1 MKKYHNVPSYMK
13 NLKRSGKSIISNQ
26 MHNMMPTLGNTVVSG
41 RDAFKEFTAFDRS
54 GGSKYGNYVKQ
65 RKNIIFGPL
74 RDFIRNAKEDLK
86 SGKFYNEERIASST
100 GNGIDDMLDGFGD
113 MDEMMNE
120 FESEHVRITSKFDKY
135 LKSTSSSLSVG
146 NKALSNSL
154 NEININNTEYIAN
167 VNTMNSAKF
176 MALTTKHHMEQMK
189 QLKNIENIGMS
200 MVNFNQEV
208 IAGAIERQ
216 DKFYDEI
223 LNETR
228 ELKEL
233 IQQQTDFN
241 MSRFKSGSKASR
253 SFSPLESI
261 LGSNGS
267 LDLKE
272 YFGNIKKNLKRQT
285 PMDMGMFK
293 ELFKSTSAS
302 PISSILNLVLPFL
315 IPNDIKKGMSNLDKS
330 IGGLFATYLLQM
342 NNMKYNGKNAT
353 ARKLAE
359 ILGVNFSNY
368 NKPNLSIYRNQDMTL
383 EIEQKKAKAI
393 TEVIP
398 TYLSKITEAMTGI
411 TKSYDYTRGMFIDK
425 SKKRKEIMRDYK
437 SNIYNDMYDTGTSFT
452 EQYKKHRD
460 SLTKSQTKYMEHDLR
475 EFVTFLGSHTIM
487 YNPNMTYSQ
496 LRKKGLHLRG
506 GEESYRL
513 IKRFYLSMSKSERM
527 NVRTEQL
534 QSIARR
540 PGLNSRFDEDL
551 QSSGDSALFN
561 GMDEFDEDG
570 NLITVDYIGGNSRRR
585 NGKLNYNLRR
595 NITKRKK
602 DKKDDKR
609 RERYNEFNSKV
620 NNEVVK
626 TLNKIGIKTGPITG
640 LLAGITDAIY
650 GLSNGTGK
658 ATDKASDFMSTIL
671 KSIKTTIFGEY
682 DEKNGSLK
690 KEGILPEKISKEIQ
704 KYLPKTVA
712 GASIG
717 SLVGLTVK
725 HPILGA
731 IAGGALNILM
741 ETNKVKN
748 FLWGDPNND
757 EDKGLFGSLKDKL
770 DKKVIDPLRDFLKDK
785 FGDKVKDKVGDVKD
799 KVDSFFDVY
808 DDNKTTRTKRY
819 RVKSASVKDIL
830 NSFTKSGSSGGGFQ
844 SGIINKIT
852 GKLERGIY
860 SSQLDTIIALL
871 SGGFGYMDDRGNI
884 TSPNDNGG
892 NSGGGSI
899 GGRRYKPYALTKK
912 DYELIG
918 RKIIN
923 GSSDNT
929 NSASMAPI
937 TSGTLLLEADNRAAS
952 RKRRIN
958 KNKLRNDLKNTFTD
972 SIMLEKAIDVLETEN
987 ISDGVAPLTDNEIY
1001 ERAIIDELKKNPSF
1015 AKYIKDVADR
1025 MLPHFKD
1032 KIEFIRKGIGDK
1044 AKSSSGSDDTIL
1056 GNALG
1061 KIKTKADG
1069 IDFGEIKTKLKDRM
1083 LLNSI
1088 GKGRGG
1094 LIGMAL
1100 GSMILGNPVLGAI
1113 AGMTFAGKSDRQKDL
1128 EKQMGGSPYKPGR
1141 TAAKYGLI
1149 STLLG
1154 LGPMPGIL
1162 LGSLFPQK
1170 KKDPD
1175 REPSKL
1181 EEFFG
1186 GSSKKGKFI
1195 GGLTGLAFGGIPGML
1210 IGGMLGGKLIGRK
1223 RNKGREYTKND
1234 WDVRNELV
1242 YDPETG
1248 EVKIRERSKK
1258 EIKEYLKQR
1267 KDEQNE
1273 PKRRKAARGTIM
1285 DIITGGGK
1293 LRGGAVGSLLGLM
1306 IGGAPGM
1313 LLGGLGGTVLGTKR
1327 GNLDRDKTTGI
1338 LNKQGKW
1345 RASVIGALIGNAF
1358 MGPVVGPLVGG
1369 LMGSMLARGVDKKFW
1384 RYDDNGRVLR
1394 REQQKAQKQAFK
1406 KEYKYERNYDLFNQD
1421 KEEYDRRLTQGYT
1434 DLGDPPDINDP
1445 KYDTDKKRSFF
1456 DARRKRREIMDREN
1470 AIRDE
1475 NAKKFNKNTDKKFNM
1490 DNLAV
1495 FNQSKAM
1502 GAYKGAVIGTQF
1514 LGPYAT
1520 LAGAAI
1526 GAITSKKRTPPDGSQ
1541 KKPFYVLDASK
1552 ADKNK
1557 YYEQKLETHIKDI
1570 IKADNK
1576 GGNKTSESEHKDN
1589 TTKLLNTSTL
1599 TLSQKEEILD
1609 QTSELTTALK
1619 DSGNSVVQQGEKKSG
1634 GLFDWLL
1641 NLLALGAAGR
1651 GIGSLLLG
1659 GLKYL
1664 GLPILGHFLGNVLKG
1679 EAGHGYENEYG
1690 DSQHANLGDRVIYG
1704 ASKLGA
1710 KGVGKMASSIFGMG
1724 KSGASAVSRSINAG
1738 NAADF
1743 YANEADAYYD
1753 QGDITN
1759 AQEAQYGSAVN
1770 DVKSRWYAVDA
1781 TGRLISSK
1789 VGTKVFNR
1797 VTNFAANR
1805 YVNAAA
1811 KGSTRAARMWGNI
1824 ADTSSNILN
1833 TAQNTRTFT
1842 GKYKAIR
1849 SGFSTAGDRIMTWA
1863 RNKTASSAA
1872 GTVSTVVSASGD
1884 AAKVTNGVGKFINK
1898 LFGEGKVSKLL
1909 NKVGAKVSGV
1919 AQKITS
1925 WISTKLAKQ
1934 LVKSAG
1940 TLLARV
1946 LGKVAQI
1953 VSVVLAWLPLATA
1966 VVAFINGWNNVN
1978 NELQL
1983 SNDYSPEWWERLTC
1997 GLVYALDDFLCGA
2010 IDLFGL
2016 RDDLINLLIGFF
2028 GGEDKLKE
2036 IQKSQMKANDE
2047 YEKFLQENDLSR
2059 EAFTMEQYQNAT
2071 NKTLWGHVKGFFGAG
2086 DDLEDY
2092 KKGSKKNEEL
2102 RQKYGG
2108 YEAGQE
2114 SLQQTSI
2121 TGDYSNQSGG
2131 SSSTNDIL
2139 LAILESVNNLVG
2151 GAYVVQ
2157 NNQKTVNIAGGSY
2170 DASIN
2175 AANDAMNS
2183 MSGGRGSSDN
2193 FKNMVPRSLFRKAT
2207 GRNNI
2212 PQISKNTLRRYNASS
2227 GRGVTINKFNKKLTR
2242 ENLIGCGGR
2251 GGTGDQ
2257 VIQTAMQ
2264 FLGQPYVWGGSSPS
2278 EGFDCSGLLQYSLAQ
2293 NGINISRTTYD
2304 QVNEGTAVSKSDLQ
2318 PGDAVFFGTA
2328 DDVHHVGIYIGNG
2341 EYIHAPKTGDVIK
2354 ISKLNDRSDFYAAR
2368 RYTTPG
2374 TGNYSSS
2381 SSSNGTSS
2389 TGNSSLYSS
2398 NITKGKALLQSKAQK
2413 PFVTSIS
2420 ADSTPKETVLS
2431 VTNNEDVQ
2439 NILQTAYEND
2449 ENFMSESEIADN
2461 KNIKKEDKTKEET
2474 SESFA
2479 SKVLKGLKNAGGKVL
2494 NSGKSLLKKGANVV
2508 VRAAQWAWDKVKKGA
2523 NWIGDKI
2530 SGAWNWITGGRGDNT
2545 SSVYDSDYYNQ
2556 QDPRWSNMSFGMYNN
2571 HRDTV
2576 GDGGCG
2582 PTTAAT
2588 VLQKLTGERIT
2599 PAETSRFAL
2608 HNGYKLDDGGT
2619 TPDYFNA
2626 IGSRYGVNFN
2636 QSDPYSS
2643 ETVSSL
2649 QQGKPV
2655 IFLGH
2660 DSTGTSPFGND
2671 SHYVV
2676 GTGMDRN
2683 GNISILD
2690 PKNSSNN
2697 RIYNINDIA
2706 YNSYQ
2711 SIVPNR
2717 ISGGSKNRKRNS
2729 PTNRRRNNRRS
2740 SSNNK
2745 IRNLVNSQLKT
2756 MKIRTAGG
2764 RGVQITQNL
2773 IQNLNN
2779 NYVEK
2784 DSRNIEY
2791 IVIHYAANFDGK
2803 ASGSANWYGSRPAS
2817 AHYAVGSDGIFQ
2829 TVEDK
2834 NVAHHCGGETY
2845 PASKEYGGMSLH
2857 GICTNSNSIG
2867 IEIAS
2872 VSPNSNY
2879 NGPYT
2884 FDETAVNNAIALVN
2898 ELMTKYNIDKDHV
2911 VRHFDTTGKACPAP
2925 MVPKAYL
2932 ESLGMSVASSHDDN
2946 AWDKFKSKLNGSSSD
2961 SSNAGNNSS
2970 SSSGNTNSNSNS
2982 SSSSSSGSSIG
2993 GRLVNKLSGILDAL
3007 SPKNNILDSILSTMY
3022 SAYDGDSSSSSSSS
3036 STSSG
3041 VASGST
3047 GSRTIDYLGQQV
3059 SYDQAADHPITS
3071 YSKITAD
3078 QLREAI
3084 RSYAGEGTW
3093 METQVDNI
3101 IQASN
3106 TYGVDPRWI
3115 VAMAAGETGWN
3126 KEGYAASNSFFGIG
3140 AYDSNPD
3147 NTLNYANDT
3156 ELDGWLNGVKWIKEN
3171 YVDIGQDSLY
3181 RMKNP
3186 EAAGVDSWHSY
3197 QTGSIDTKVN
3207 IYKALM
3213 NATGGAGLRGGRGN
3227 LNKYLTG
3234 KLNKP
3239 NFKNP
3244 FNVKNKPSI
3253 IFGGRGSSNKIK
3265 INQSQPSMIHP
3276 IVSRYSTFDPIVKP
3290 RVNYGGRGFTPIPT
3304 TSSVIDALSLK
3315 GSNSVMRT
3323 IDNAMQKP
3331 TTKSSNNTNATL
3343 SIDTSK
3349 LDKGNEISNSILTV
3363 LKSIAM
3369 TLERIERNSALSN
3382 NNNFNTIAYGENGEL
3397 TAQSYKAVMMNNII
3411 AGN

>member
-54 GGSKYGNYVKQ
+54 SGSEYGNYVKQ

-113 MDEMMNE
+113 MDEMMDE
-120 FESEHVRITSKFDKY
+120 FESEHVRVTSKFDKY
-135 LKSTSSSLSVG
+135 LKSTSASLSVG

-154 NEININNTEYIAN
+154 NEVNINNTEYIAN
-167 VNTMNSAKF
+167 VNTMNSTKF

-233 IQQQTDFN
+233 IRQQTDFN
-241 MSRFKSGSKASR
+241 MSRFKSGSKASS
-253 SFSPLESI
+253 SFSALESI

-272 YFGNIKKNLKRQT
+272 YFGNIKKNLKRQS
-285 PMDMGMFK
+285 PMDAGMFK
-293 ELFKSTSAS
+293 ELFKSVSAS
-302 PISSILNLVLPFL
+302 PISTALNFILPML
-315 IPNDIKKGMSNLDKS
+315 IPNDIKKGMGDLDKS

-342 NNMKYNGKNAT
+342 NNMKYNGKNSM

-359 ILGVNFSNY
+359 ILGVNLSSY

-411 TKSYDYTRGMFIDK
+411 TKSYDYTRGMFVDK
-425 SKKRKEIMRDYK
+425 TKKRKEIIRDYK
-437 SNIYNDMYDTGTSFT
+437 NNIYSDMYDTGTSL
-452 EQYKKHRD
+452 EKQYEKRKD
-460 SLTKSQTKYMEHDLR
+460 SLSNKQNKYMERDLR
-475 EFVTFLGSHTIM
+475 EFVTFLGTHTIM
-487 YNPNMTYSQ
+487 YDPNMTYAQ
-496 LRKKGLHLRG
+496 LRKKGLYLRG

-513 IKRFYLSMSKSERM
+513 IKRFYLSMSKTERM

-570 NLITVDYIGGNSRRR
+570 NLITVDYIGGNGRRR
-585 NGKLNYNLRR
+585 NARSNYNLRK
-595 NITKRKK
+595 NINKK
-602 DKKDDKR
+602 KKDDNKKSKWSSMND
-609 RERYNEFNSKV
+609 EVNSKV
-620 NNEVVK
+620 NDGVSKV
-626 TLNKIGIKTGPITG
+626 LNKLGIKTSPIVG
-640 LLAGITDAIY
+640 LLTGITDAIY
-650 GLSNGTGK
+650 GLSSGKGK
-658 ATDKASDFMSTIL
+658 ATDKATDFMTTIL

-682 DEKNGSLK
+682 DEKNDVLR
-690 KEGILPEKISKEIQ
+690 KEGILPQKVSKEIQ

-808 DDNKTTRTKRY
+808 DDNKTTRTKKY
-819 RVKSASVKDIL
+819 RVKSGSVKDIIK
-830 NSFTKSGSSGGGFQ
+830 SFTKSGSSGGGFQ

-852 GKLERGIY
+852 GELERGIY

-884 TSPNDNGG
+884 ISPNDNGG

-899 GGRRYKPYALTKK
+899 GGRRYKPYALTKR

-929 NSASMAPI
+929 NSASMSPI
-937 TSGTLLLEADNRAAS
+937 TSSTLLLEADNRAAS

-972 SIMLEKAIDVLETEN
+972 PIMLEKAIDVLETEN

-1001 ERAIIDELKKNPSF
+1001 ERAIIDELKMNPSF
-1015 AKYIKDVADR
+1015 AKHLKDVAHR

-1061 KIKTKADG
+1061 KIKSKADG
-1069 IDFGEIKTKLKDRM
+1069 VDFSSIKTKLKDKID
-1083 LLNSI
+1083 LNRI

-1100 GSMILGNPVLGAI
+1100 GSMILGNPVLGAV
-1113 AGMTFAGKSDRQKDL
+1113 AGMTFAGKSDKQKEL

-1162 LGSLFPQK
+1162 LGALFPQK

-1248 EVKIRERSKK
+1248 EVKVRERSKK

-1327 GNLDRDKTTGI
+1327 GNLDRDKTAGI
-1338 LNKQGKW
+1338 LSKQGKW
-1345 RASVIGALIGNAF
+1345 KASVIGALIGNAF

-1384 RYDDNGRVLR
+1384 RYDENGRVLR

-1406 KEYKYERNYDLFNQD
+1406 KEYKYERDTESYNYDMWLYNRAAFN
-1421 KEEYDRRLTQGYT
+1421 TQY
-1434 DLGDPPDINDP
+1434 DLGTIGPAPDINDP

-1470 AIRDE
+1470 VIRDE

-1495 FNQSKAM
+1495 FNQSKAT
-1502 GAYKGAVIGTQF
+1502 GAYKGAVMATQF

-1520 LAGAAI
+1520 VAGAAL

-1541 KKPFYVLDASK
+1541 KKPFYVKNVNDSPKTKDNPHGYDKK
-1552 ADKNK
+1552 ADSIFNRENKKNLEDIKNADTKHGDVGAEKQLKEVVDNIQKSSMNTKQKQESMDDVTK
-1557 YYEQKLETHIKDI
+1557 YTTAI
-1570 IKADNK
+1570 
-1576 GGNKTSESEHKDN
+1576 KTSSNLAGGTGENQGSGGGFFSE
-1589 TTKLLNTSTL
+1589 LLGNMFGSTL
-1599 TLSQKEEILD
+1599 GPLVARLI
-1609 QTSELTTALK
+1609 
-1619 DSGNSVVQQGEKKSG
+1619 G
-1634 GLFDWLL
+1634 GLF
-1641 NLLALGAAGR
+1641 
-1651 GIGSLLLG
+1651 
-1659 GLKYL
+1659 KYV
-1664 GLPILGHFLGNVLKG
+1664 LPIALSIFGIKDMWSHMQNDEYDLAAETGGDLATNWARKISKSVRNAGNKVK
-1679 EAGHGYENEYG
+1679 NVG
-1690 DSQHANLGDRVIYG
+1690 DA
-1704 ASKLGA
+1704 ASTGA
-1710 KGVGKMASSIFGMG
+1710 KGLLKKAWNATGGKVVTGAKNLGRTAWNATGGKVISGAKNLGKSAWNATGGKVVSKAGSMINNFKTNELLKMADGITGKNAVDAFDTMVDTSAKSGKSVVLSSLNTIKTVFSNALRKISESSIVKKIAPAMAEKMG
-1724 KSGASAVSRSINAG
+1724 KSADNIAAKVFNALAKNADDIAKVVVTEGASATVKTGVKVIPYVGWAITAIQAIYDFISGYNDADNILGTDTSYDPPTGLKVTSGILKCLIGIIPWVSLIFDITGLRPTIVKLIYGFFASEEQMNELESSQASADANYEEFVRLNPGTTLTRDKYNEITNKSTWGKFTSFLGFGKTLDDYRTTDAELSDNVKNNTTNPGTSTISEVQQLAESITSTNNTGEMGTTNNILLSILDSIN
-1738 NAADF
+1738 
-1743 YANEADAYYD
+1743 
-1753 QGDITN
+1753 
-1759 AQEAQYGSAVN
+1759 S
-1770 DVKSRWYAVDA
+1770 
-1781 TGRLISSK
+1781 
-1789 VGTKVFNR
+1789 
-1797 VTNFAANR
+1797 
-1805 YVNAAA
+1805 
-1811 KGSTRAARMWGNI
+1811 
-1824 ADTSSNILN
+1824 
-1833 TAQNTRTFT
+1833 
-1842 GKYKAIR
+1842 
-1849 SGFSTAGDRIMTWA
+1849 
-1863 RNKTASSAA
+1863 
-1872 GTVSTVVSASGD
+1872 
-1884 AAKVTNGVGKFINK
+1884 
-1898 LFGEGKVSKLL
+1898 
-1909 NKVGAKVSGV
+1909 
-1919 AQKITS
+1919 
-1925 WISTKLAKQ
+1925 LA
-1934 LVKSAG
+1934 
-1940 TLLARV
+1940 
-1946 LGKVAQI
+1946 
-1953 VSVVLAWLPLATA
+1953 
-1966 VVAFINGWNNVN
+1966 
-1978 NELQL
+1978 
-1983 SNDYSPEWWERLTC
+1983 
-1997 GLVYALDDFLCGA
+1997 
-2010 IDLFGL
+2010 
-2016 RDDLINLLIGFF
+2016 
-2028 GGEDKLKE
+2028 
-2036 IQKSQMKANDE
+2036 
-2047 YEKFLQENDLSR
+2047 
-2059 EAFTMEQYQNAT
+2059 
-2071 NKTLWGHVKGFFGAG
+2071 
-2086 DDLEDY
+2086 
-2092 KKGSKKNEEL
+2092 
-2102 RQKYGG
+2102 
-2108 YEAGQE
+2108 
-2114 SLQQTSI
+2114 
-2121 TGDYSNQSGG
+2121 
-2131 SSSTNDIL
+2131 
-2139 LAILESVNNLVG
+2139 G

-2293 NGINISRTTYD
+2293 NGVNISRTTYD

-2368 RYTTPG
+2368 RYTAPG

-2389 TGNSSLYSS
+2389 IGNSSLYSS
-2398 NITKGKALLQSKAQK
+2398 NVTKGKALLQSKAQK

-2530 SGAWNWITGGRGDNT
+2530 SGVWNWITGGRGDNT

-2729 PTNRRRNNRRS
+2729 STNNRRRNNRRS

-2803 ASGSANWYGSRPAS
+2803 ASGSANWYGSRPVS

-2946 AWDKFKSKLNGSSSD
+2946 AWDKFKSKLNGSSSSD
-2961 SSNAGNNSS
+2961 SSNTGNNGS
-2970 SSSGNTNSNSNS
+2970 SSSGNNNSNS

-3022 SAYDGDSSSSSSSS
+3022 SAYDGDSSSSTSTSS

-3078 QLREAI
+3078 QLRGAI

-3213 NATGGAGLRGGRGN
+3213 NATGGAGLRSGHGN

-3276 IVSRYSTFDPIVKP
+3276 IVSKYSTFDPIVKP

-3315 GSNSVMRT
+3315 GSNSVMKT

-3382 NNNFNTIAYGENGEL
+3382 NNNFNTITYGENGEL
-3397 TAQSYKAVMMNNII
+3397 AAQSYKAVMMNNII

>member
-100 GNGIDDMLDGFGD
+100 GNGIDDMLDGFSD
-113 MDEMMNE
+113 MDEMMDE
-120 FESEHVRITSKFDKY
+120 FESEHVRVTSKFDKY
-135 LKSTSSSLSVG
+135 LKSTSASLSVD

-154 NEININNTEYIAN
+154 NEVNINNTEYIAN
-167 VNTMNSAKF
+167 VNTMNSTKF

-460 SLTKSQTKYMEHDLR
+460 SLTNSQTKYMEHDLR
-475 EFVTFLGSHTIM
+475 EFVTFLGSHTII
-487 YNPNMTYSQ
+487 YNPNMSYSQ
-496 LRKKGLHLRG
+496 LKKKGLRLRG

-570 NLITVDYIGGNSRRR
+570 NLITVDYIGGNGRRR

-626 TLNKIGIKTGPITG
+626 ALNKIGIKTGPITG

-748 FLWGDPNND
+748 FLWGDPNDD

-808 DDNKTTRTKRY
+808 DDNKTTHTKRY
-819 RVKSASVKDIL
+819 RVKSASVKDIV

-852 GKLERGIY
+852 GELERGIY

-884 TSPNDNGG
+884 TSPNDNSG
-892 NSGGGSI
+892 NSGGK
-899 GGRRYKPYALTKK
+899 RYKPYALTKR

-929 NSASMAPI
+929 NSASMSPI
-937 TSGTLLLEADNRAAS
+937 TSSTLLLEADNRAAS

-972 SIMLEKAIDVLETEN
+972 PIMLEKAIDVLETEN

-1015 AKYIKDVADR
+1015 AKHIKDVAYR

-1061 KIKTKADG
+1061 KIKSKADG
-1069 IDFGEIKTKLKDRM
+1069 IDFSSIKTKLKDKID
-1083 LLNSI
+1083 LNRI

-1100 GSMILGNPVLGAI
+1100 GSMILGNPVLGAV
-1113 AGMTFAGKSDRQKDL
+1113 AGMTFAGKSDKQKEL

-1162 LGSLFPQK
+1162 LGALFPQK

-1248 EVKIRERSKK
+1248 EVKVRERSKK

-1338 LNKQGKW
+1338 LSKQGKW
-1345 RASVIGALIGNAF
+1345 KASVIGALIGNAF

-1384 RYDDNGRVLR
+1384 RYDENGRVLR

-1406 KEYKYERNYDLFNQD
+1406 KEYKYERDTESYNYDMWLYNRAAFNP
-1421 KEEYDRRLTQGYT
+1421 KY
-1434 DLGDPPDINDP
+1434 DLGTIGPAPDINDP

-1456 DARRKRREIMDREN
+1456 DARRKRREIMNREN

-1495 FNQSKAM
+1495 FNQSKAT
-1502 GAYKGAVIGTQF
+1502 GAYKGAVMATQF

-1520 LAGAAI
+1520 VAGAAL

-1541 KKPFYVLDASK
+1541 KKPFYVKNVNDSPKTKDNPHGYDKK
-1552 ADKNK
+1552 ADSIFNRENKKNLEDIKNADTKHGDVGAEKQLKEVVDNIQKSSMNTRQKQESMDDVTK
-1557 YYEQKLETHIKDI
+1557 YTTAI
-1570 IKADNK
+1570 
-1576 GGNKTSESEHKDN
+1576 KTSSNLAGGTGENQGYGGGFFNE
-1589 TTKLLNTSTL
+1589 LLGNMLGSTL
-1599 TLSQKEEILD
+1599 GPLVARLI
-1609 QTSELTTALK
+1609 
-1619 DSGNSVVQQGEKKSG
+1619 G
-1634 GLFDWLL
+1634 GLFKYMIPIALSIFGIKDMWDHIQNDEYDLAAETGGDLATSWARKISKSVL
-1641 NLLALGAAGR
+1641 NAGSKVKNVGDAA
-1651 GIGSLLLG
+1651 ST
-1659 GLKYL
+1659 
-1664 GLPILGHFLGNVLKG
+1664 
-1679 EAGHGYENEYG
+1679 
-1690 DSQHANLGDRVIYG
+1690 
-1704 ASKLGA
+1704 GA
-1710 KGVGKMASSIFGMG
+1710 KGLLKKAWNATGGKVVTRAKNLGRTAWNATGGKVVSGVKTAWNATGGKVVSKAGSMINNFKTNELLKMADGITGKNAVDAFDTMVDASTKSGKSVVLSSLNTIKTVFSNALRKISESSIVKKIAPAMAEKMG
-1724 KSGASAVSRSINAG
+1724 KSADNI
-1738 NAADF
+1738 AA
-1743 YANEADAYYD
+1743 
-1753 QGDITN
+1753 
-1759 AQEAQYGSAVN
+1759 
-1770 DVKSRWYAVDA
+1770 
-1781 TGRLISSK
+1781 
-1789 VGTKVFNR
+1789 KVFNALAKNADDIAKT
-1797 VTNFAANR
+1797 VATEGTSATVKTGVKVIP
-1805 YVNAAA
+1805 YVGWAITAIQAIYDFISGYNDAD
-1811 KGSTRAARMWGNI
+1811 NI
-1824 ADTSSNILN
+1824 LGTDTSYDPPTGLKVTSGILKCLIGIIPWVSLIFDITGLRPTIVKLIYGFFASEEQMNELESSQASADANYEEFVRLNPGTTLTRDKYNEITNKSTWGKFTSFLGFGKTLDDYRTTDAELSDNVKNNTTNTGTSTSSEVQQLSESITSTNNTGEMGTTNNILLS
-1833 TAQNTRTFT
+1833 
-1842 GKYKAIR
+1842 ILD
-1849 SGFSTAGDRIMTWA
+1849 S
-1863 RNKTASSAA
+1863 
-1872 GTVSTVVSASGD
+1872 
-1884 AAKVTNGVGKFINK
+1884 IN
-1898 LFGEGKVSKLL
+1898 S
-1909 NKVGAKVSGV
+1909 
-1919 AQKITS
+1919 
-1925 WISTKLAKQ
+1925 LA
-1934 LVKSAG
+1934 
-1940 TLLARV
+1940 
-1946 LGKVAQI
+1946 
-1953 VSVVLAWLPLATA
+1953 
-1966 VVAFINGWNNVN
+1966 
-1978 NELQL
+1978 
-1983 SNDYSPEWWERLTC
+1983 
-1997 GLVYALDDFLCGA
+1997 
-2010 IDLFGL
+2010 
-2016 RDDLINLLIGFF
+2016 
-2028 GGEDKLKE
+2028 
-2036 IQKSQMKANDE
+2036 
-2047 YEKFLQENDLSR
+2047 
-2059 EAFTMEQYQNAT
+2059 
-2071 NKTLWGHVKGFFGAG
+2071 
-2086 DDLEDY
+2086 
-2092 KKGSKKNEEL
+2092 
-2102 RQKYGG
+2102 
-2108 YEAGQE
+2108 
-2114 SLQQTSI
+2114 
-2121 TGDYSNQSGG
+2121 
-2131 SSSTNDIL
+2131 
-2139 LAILESVNNLVG
+2139 G

-2193 FKNMVPRSLFRKAT
+2193 FKNMVPRSLFRKST

-2374 TGNYSSS
+2374 TGSYSSS
-2381 SSSNGTSS
+2381 SNSNGTS
-2389 TGNSSLYSS
+2389 NNSLYSS
-2398 NITKGKALLQSKAQK
+2398 NVTKGKALLQSKAQK

-2479 SKVLKGLKNAGGKVL
+2479 SKVLKGLKNAGSKVL

-2729 PTNRRRNNRRS
+2729 STNRRRNNRRS

-2803 ASGSANWYGSRPAS
+2803 ASGSANWYGSRPVS

-2872 VSPNSNY
+2872 VSPNSDY

-2946 AWDKFKSKLNGSSSD
+2946 AWDKFKSKLNGSSSSD
-2961 SSNAGNNSS
+2961 SSNTGNNGS
-2970 SSSGNTNSNSNS
+2970 SSSGNNNNSN
-2982 SSSSSSGSSIG
+2982 SSSSGSSIG

-3022 SAYDGDSSSSSSSS
+3022 SAYDGDSSSSTSTSS

-3265 INQSQPSMIHP
+3265 INQSQPSMTHP
-3276 IVSRYSTFDPIVKP
+3276 IVSKYSTFDPIVKP

-3315 GSNSVMRT
+3315 GSNSVIRT

-3382 NNNFNTIAYGENGEL
+3382 NNNNFNTITYGENGEL
-3397 TAQSYKAVMMNNII
+3397 AAQSYKAVMMNNII

>member
-54 GGSKYGNYVKQ
+54 GGSEYGNYVKQ

-113 MDEMMNE
+113 MDEMMDE
-120 FESEHVRITSKFDKY
+120 FESEHVRVTSKFDKY
-135 LKSTSSSLSVG
+135 LKSTSASLSVG

-154 NEININNTEYIAN
+154 NEVNINNTEYIAN

-200 MVNFNQEV
+200 IVNFNQEV
-208 IAGAIERQ
+208 IAGALERQ

-272 YFGNIKKNLKRQT
+272 YFGNIKKNLKRQA

-293 ELFKSTSAS
+293 EIFKSTSAS

-315 IPNDIKKGMSNLDKS
+315 IPNDIKKGMGDLDKS

-626 TLNKIGIKTGPITG
+626 ALNKVGIKTGPITG

-757 EDKGLFGSLKDKL
+757 KDKGLFGTLKDKL

-830 NSFTKSGSSGGGFQ
+830 KSFTKSGSSGGGFQ

-852 GKLERGIY
+852 GELERGIY

-871 SGGFGYMDDRGNI
+871 SGGFGYMDDKGNI

-899 GGRRYKPYALTKK
+899 GGRRYKPYALTKR

-923 GSSDNT
+923 SSSLET
-929 NSASMAPI
+929 NANARASMTPI
-937 TSGTLLLEADNRAAS
+937 TSSTLLLEADNRAAS

-972 SIMLEKAIDVLETEN
+972 PIMLEKAIDVLETEN

-1015 AKYIKDVADR
+1015 AKHIKDVADR

-1069 IDFGEIKTKLKDRM
+1069 IDFGEIKTKLKDR
-1083 LLNSI
+1083 LSLKNI
-1088 GKGRGG
+1088 GRGRGG

-1100 GSMILGNPVLGAI
+1100 GSMILGNPVLGAV
-1113 AGMTFAGKSDRQKDL
+1113 AGMTFAGKSDKQKEL

-1162 LGSLFPQK
+1162 LGALFPQK

-1248 EVKIRERSKK
+1248 EVKVRERSKK

-1306 IGGAPGM
+1306 VGGAPGM

-1327 GNLDRDKTTGI
+1327 GNLDRDKTAGI
-1338 LNKQGKW
+1338 LSKQGKW
-1345 RASVIGALIGNAF
+1345 KASVIGALIGNAF

-1384 RYDDNGRVLR
+1384 RYDENGRVLR

-1406 KEYKYERNYDLFNQD
+1406 KEYKYERDTESYNYDMWLYNRAAFN
-1421 KEEYDRRLTQGYT
+1421 TQY
-1434 DLGDPPDINDP
+1434 DLGTIGPAPDINDP

-1456 DARRKRREIMDREN
+1456 DARRKRREIMNREN

-1475 NAKKFNKNTDKKFNM
+1475 NAKKFNKNTDRKFNM

-1495 FNQSKAM
+1495 FNQSKAT
-1502 GAYKGAVIGTQF
+1502 GAYKGAVMATQF

-1520 LAGAAI
+1520 VAGAAL

-1541 KKPFYVLDASK
+1541 KKPFYVKNVNDNPKTKDNPHGYDKKADSIFNRENKKNLEDIKNADTKHGDIGAEKQLKEVVDDIQKSSMNTEQKQESMDDVTKYTTAIKTSGSNLVGGTGENQGSGGGFFSEFLGNMLGSTLGPLVARLIGGLFKYVLPITLSIFGIKDMWSHMQNDEYDLAAETGGDFGNAWFKKILKSNGKIATSIKNIGKKTLSGAKNVGKKIFTSNIASK
-1552 ADKNK
+1552 V
-1557 YYEQKLETHIKDI
+1557 
-1570 IKADNK
+1570 
-1576 GGNKTSESEHKDN
+1576 KTSAKNFGSNMLDN
-1589 TTKLLNTSTL
+1589 AKNLGSRFLNSDVVSKVKNVAKNTSNTIVNSK
-1599 TLSQKEEILD
+1599 TGS
-1609 QTSELTTALK
+1609 TALK
-1619 DSGNSVVQQGEKKSG
+1619 MINSVKDAFLNGLKKIANSKFVKKIAPKLATKLKSVSLKMATKIGTIFTKNMDDVAKATAKSASKTGILAASKKSG
-1634 GLFDWLL
+1634 KIGIFITAGLAIYDFISGYNDADNILETDTSYDPTFKLKFTSGIFKMLIGLNPWVALFFDITGLRPSALEIIYSFFASDDEMDDLKQSQASADANYEEFVRL
-1641 NLLALGAAGR
+1641 NPGTTLTR
-1651 GIGSLLLG
+1651 D
-1659 GLKYL
+1659 KYNEITNKSTW
-1664 GLPILGHFLGNVLKG
+1664 GKFTSFLGFGKTLDDYRTTDAELSDNVKNNTTNPGTSTSSEVQQLAESITSTNNTG
-1679 EAGHGYENEYG
+1679 EMGTTN
-1690 DSQHANLGDRVIYG
+1690 NIL
-1704 ASKLGA
+1704 L
-1710 KGVGKMASSIFGMG
+1710 SILD
-1724 KSGASAVSRSINAG
+1724 SIN
-1738 NAADF
+1738 
-1743 YANEADAYYD
+1743 
-1753 QGDITN
+1753 
-1759 AQEAQYGSAVN
+1759 S
-1770 DVKSRWYAVDA
+1770 
-1781 TGRLISSK
+1781 
-1789 VGTKVFNR
+1789 
-1797 VTNFAANR
+1797 
-1805 YVNAAA
+1805 
-1811 KGSTRAARMWGNI
+1811 
-1824 ADTSSNILN
+1824 
-1833 TAQNTRTFT
+1833 
-1842 GKYKAIR
+1842 
-1849 SGFSTAGDRIMTWA
+1849 
-1863 RNKTASSAA
+1863 
-1872 GTVSTVVSASGD
+1872 
-1884 AAKVTNGVGKFINK
+1884 
-1898 LFGEGKVSKLL
+1898 
-1909 NKVGAKVSGV
+1909 
-1919 AQKITS
+1919 
-1925 WISTKLAKQ
+1925 LA
-1934 LVKSAG
+1934 
-1940 TLLARV
+1940 
-1946 LGKVAQI
+1946 
-1953 VSVVLAWLPLATA
+1953 
-1966 VVAFINGWNNVN
+1966 
-1978 NELQL
+1978 
-1983 SNDYSPEWWERLTC
+1983 
-1997 GLVYALDDFLCGA
+1997 
-2010 IDLFGL
+2010 
-2016 RDDLINLLIGFF
+2016 
-2028 GGEDKLKE
+2028 
-2036 IQKSQMKANDE
+2036 
-2047 YEKFLQENDLSR
+2047 
-2059 EAFTMEQYQNAT
+2059 
-2071 NKTLWGHVKGFFGAG
+2071 
-2086 DDLEDY
+2086 
-2092 KKGSKKNEEL
+2092 
-2102 RQKYGG
+2102 
-2108 YEAGQE
+2108 
-2114 SLQQTSI
+2114 
-2121 TGDYSNQSGG
+2121 
-2131 SSSTNDIL
+2131 
-2139 LAILESVNNLVG
+2139 G

-2354 ISKLNDRSDFYAAR
+2354 ISKLSDRSDFYAAR

-2374 TGNYSSS
+2374 TGSYSSS

-2398 NITKGKALLQSKAQK
+2398 NVTKGKALLQSKAQK

-2530 SGAWNWITGGRGDNT
+2530 SGAWNWITGGRGNNT

-2643 ETVSSL
+2643 ETISSL

-2660 DSTGTSPFGND
+2660 DSTGTSPFGSD

-2697 RIYNINDIA
+2697 RVYNINDIA
-2706 YNSYQ
+2706 YNSYR

-2729 PTNRRRNNRRS
+2729 STNRR
-2740 SSNNK
+2740 NNK
-2745 IRNLVNSQLKT
+2745 IRNLVNSQLRT

-2803 ASGSANWYGSRPAS
+2803 AAGSANWYGPRPAS

-2845 PASKEYGGMSLH
+2845 PASKKYGGMSLH
-2857 GICTNSNSIG
+2857 GICTNNNSIG

-2872 VSPNSNY
+2872 VSPNSDY

-2898 ELMTKYNIDKDHV
+2898 ELMAKYNIDKDHV

-2932 ESLGMSVASSHDDN
+2932 ESLGMAVASSHDDK
-2946 AWDKFKSKLNGSSSD
+2946 AWDKFKSKLNGSSSSSSSSSSD
-2961 SSNAGNNSS
+2961 SSNTGNNSS
-2970 SSSGNTNSNSNS
+2970 SSSGNNNSNSNS

-3022 SAYDGDSSSSSSSS
+3022 SAYDGDSSSSTSTSS

-3244 FNVKNKPSI
+3244 FNMKNKPNI
-3253 IFGGRGSSNKIK
+3253 IFGGRGLNNKTK
-3265 INQSQPSMIHP
+3265 IRQTQPSMIHP
-3276 IVSRYSTFDPIVKP
+3276 IVSKYSTFDPIVKP

-3369 TLERIERNSALSN
+3369 TLERIERNSVLSN

-3397 TAQSYKAVMMNNII
+3397 AAQSYKAVMMNNII

>member
-54 GGSKYGNYVKQ
+54 GGSEYGNYVKQ

-113 MDEMMNE
+113 MDEMMDE
-120 FESEHVRITSKFDKY
+120 FESEHVRVTSKFDKY
-135 LKSTSSSLSVG
+135 LKSTSASLSVG

-154 NEININNTEYIAN
+154 NEVNINNTEYIAN

-241 MSRFKSGSKASR
+241 MSRFKSGSKASG
-253 SFSPLESI
+253 SFSALESI

-272 YFGNIKKNLKRQT
+272 YFGNIKKNLKRQS
-285 PMDMGMFK
+285 PMDAGMFK
-293 ELFKSTSAS
+293 ELFKSVSAS
-302 PISSILNLVLPFL
+302 PISTALNFILPML
-315 IPNDIKKGMSNLDKS
+315 IPNDIKKGMGDLDKS

-342 NNMKYNGKNAT
+342 NNMKYNGKNSM

-359 ILGVNFSNY
+359 ILGVNLSSY

-411 TKSYDYTRGMFIDK
+411 TKSYDYTRGMFVDK
-425 SKKRKEIMRDYK
+425 TKKRKEIIRDYK
-437 SNIYNDMYDTGTSFT
+437 NNIYSDMYDTGTSL
-452 EQYKKHRD
+452 EKQYEKRKD
-460 SLTKSQTKYMEHDLR
+460 SLSNKQNKYMERDLR
-475 EFVTFLGSHTIM
+475 EFVTFLGTHTIM
-487 YNPNMTYSQ
+487 YDPNMTYAQ
-496 LRKKGLHLRG
+496 LRKKGLYLRG

-513 IKRFYLSMSKSERM
+513 IKRFYLSMSKTERM

-570 NLITVDYIGGNSRRR
+570 NLITVDYIGGNGRRR
-585 NGKLNYNLRR
+585 NAKSNYNLRK
-595 NITKRKK
+595 NINKK
-602 DKKDDKR
+602 KKDDNKKSKWSSMND
-609 RERYNEFNSKV
+609 EVNSKV
-620 NNEVVK
+620 NDGVSKV
-626 TLNKIGIKTGPITG
+626 LNKLGIKTSPIVG
-640 LLAGITDAIY
+640 LLTGITDAIY
-650 GLSNGTGK
+650 GLSNGKGK
-658 ATDKASDFMSTIL
+658 ATDKATDFMTTIL

-682 DEKNGSLK
+682 DEKNDVLR
-690 KEGILPEKISKEIQ
+690 KEGILPQKVSKELQ
-704 KYLPKTVA
+704 KYLPKTVG

-757 EDKGLFGSLKDKL
+757 EDKGLFGALKDKL

-830 NSFTKSGSSGGGFQ
+830 NSFTKSSSSGGGFQ

-852 GKLERGIY
+852 GELERGIY

-899 GGRRYKPYALTKK
+899 GGRRYKPYTLTKR

-972 SIMLEKAIDVLETEN
+972 PIMLEKAIDVLETEN

-1015 AKYIKDVADR
+1015 AKHIKDVADR

-1061 KIKTKADG
+1061 KIKTKAND

-1083 LLNSI
+1083 VLNGI

-1100 GSMILGNPVLGAI
+1100 GSMILGNPVLGAV
-1113 AGMTFAGKSDRQKDL
+1113 AGMTFAGKSDKQKEL

-1162 LGSLFPQK
+1162 LGALFPQK

-1248 EVKIRERSKK
+1248 EVKVRERSKK

-1338 LNKQGKW
+1338 LSKQGKW
-1345 RASVIGALIGNAF
+1345 KASVIGALIGNAF

-1384 RYDDNGRVLR
+1384 RYDENGRVLR

-1406 KEYKYERNYDLFNQD
+1406 KEYKYERDTESYNYDMWLYNRAAFN
-1421 KEEYDRRLTQGYT
+1421 TQY
-1434 DLGDPPDINDP
+1434 DLGTIGPAPDINDP

-1456 DARRKRREIMDREN
+1456 DARRKRREIMNREN

-1475 NAKKFNKNTDKKFNM
+1475 NAKKFNKNTDRKFNM

-1495 FNQSKAM
+1495 FNQSKAT
-1502 GAYKGAVIGTQF
+1502 GAYKGAVMATQF

-1520 LAGAAI
+1520 VAGAAL

-1541 KKPFYVLDASK
+1541 KKPFYVKNVNDNPKTKDNPHGYDKK
-1552 ADKNK
+1552 ADSIFNRENKKNLEDIKNADTKHGDVGAEKQLKEVVDDIQKSSMNTKQKQESMDDVTK
-1557 YYEQKLETHIKDI
+1557 YTTAIKTSSGLV
-1570 IKADNK
+1570 
-1576 GGNKTSESEHKDN
+1576 GGNGDN
-1589 TTKLLNTSTL
+1589 QGSGGGFF
-1599 TLSQKEEILD
+1599 
-1609 QTSELTTALK
+1609 SELL
-1619 DSGNSVVQQGEKKSG
+1619 GNMFGPLAARLIG
-1634 GLFDWLL
+1634 GLFKYVIPIMLSIFGIKDMWDHMQNDEYDLAAETGGDLATSWARKISKSVRNAGSKAANAGDTVATGTKGLL
-1641 NLLALGAAGR
+1641 KKAWNATGGKVVTGA
-1651 GIGSLLLG
+1651 
-1659 GLKYL
+1659 K
-1664 GLPILGHFLGNVLKG
+1664 
-1679 EAGHGYENEYG
+1679 
-1690 DSQHANLGDRVIYG
+1690 NLGRTAWNATGGKVVSG
-1704 ASKLGA
+1704 VKTAWNTTGGKLINKA
-1710 KGVGKMASSIFGMG
+1710 ASSIGNFKTNQVMNMAKNVTSDTAIKSLTNAADNIGNSKIISSLNTIKTVFSNALRKISESSIVKKIAPAMAEKMG
-1724 KSGASAVSRSINAG
+1724 KSADNIAAKVFNALAKNADDIAKTVATKGASATVKTGVKVIPYVGWAITAIQAIYDFISGYNDADNILGTDTSYDPPTGLKVTSGILKCLIGIIPWVSLIFDITGLRPTIVKLIYGFFASEEQM
-1738 NAADF
+1738 
-1743 YANEADAYYD
+1743 NELESSQASADANYEEFVRLNPGTTLTRDKYNE
-1753 QGDITN
+1753 ITN
-1759 AQEAQYGSAVN
+1759 KSTWGKFTSFLGFGKTLDDYRTTDIELSDN
-1770 DVKSRWYAVDA
+1770 VKNN
-1781 TGRLISSK
+1781 TTNL
-1789 VGTKVFNR
+1789 GT
-1797 VTNFAANR
+1797 
-1805 YVNAAA
+1805 
-1811 KGSTRAARMWGNI
+1811 S
-1824 ADTSSNILN
+1824 TSSEVQQLAESITSTNNTSEMGTTNNIL
-1833 TAQNTRTFT
+1833 
-1842 GKYKAIR
+1842 
-1849 SGFSTAGDRIMTWA
+1849 
-1863 RNKTASSAA
+1863 
-1872 GTVSTVVSASGD
+1872 
-1884 AAKVTNGVGKFINK
+1884 
-1898 LFGEGKVSKLL
+1898 
-1909 NKVGAKVSGV
+1909 
-1919 AQKITS
+1919 
-1925 WISTKLAKQ
+1925 
-1934 LVKSAG
+1934 
-1940 TLLARV
+1940 
-1946 LGKVAQI
+1946 
-1953 VSVVLAWLPLATA
+1953 
-1966 VVAFINGWNNVN
+1966 
-1978 NELQL
+1978 L
-1983 SNDYSPEWWERLTC
+1983 SI
-1997 GLVYALDDFLCGA
+1997 LD
-2010 IDLFGL
+2010 
-2016 RDDLINLLIGFF
+2016 
-2028 GGEDKLKE
+2028 
-2036 IQKSQMKANDE
+2036 
-2047 YEKFLQENDLSR
+2047 
-2059 EAFTMEQYQNAT
+2059 
-2071 NKTLWGHVKGFFGAG
+2071 
-2086 DDLEDY
+2086 
-2092 KKGSKKNEEL
+2092 
-2102 RQKYGG
+2102 
-2108 YEAGQE
+2108 
-2114 SLQQTSI
+2114 
-2121 TGDYSNQSGG
+2121 
-2131 SSSTNDIL
+2131 
-2139 LAILESVNNLVG
+2139 SVNGLAG

-2227 GRGVTINKFNKKLTR
+2227 GRGITINKFNKKLTR

-2354 ISKLNDRSDFYAAR
+2354 ISKLSDRSDFYAAR

-2374 TGNYSSS
+2374 TGSYSSS
-2381 SSSNGTSS
+2381 SNSNGTSS

-2398 NITKGKALLQSKAQK
+2398 NVTKGKALLQSKAQK

-2439 NILQTAYEND
+2439 NILHTAYEND

-2697 RIYNINDIA
+2697 RVYNINDIA
-2706 YNSYQ
+2706 YNSYR

-2729 PTNRRRNNRRS
+2729 STNRR
-2740 SSNNK
+2740 NNK

-2803 ASGSANWYGSRPAS
+2803 ASGSANWYGPRPVS

-2898 ELMTKYNIDKDHV
+2898 ELMAKYNIDKDHV

-2932 ESLGMSVASSHDDN
+2932 ESLGMAVASSHDDK
-2946 AWDKFKSKLNGSSSD
+2946 AWDKFKSKLNGSSSSSD
-2961 SSNAGNNSS
+2961 SSNTGDNGS
-2970 SSSGNTNSNSNS
+2970 SSSGNNNNSNS

-3022 SAYDGDSSSSSSSS
+3022 SAYDGDSSSSTSTSS

-3084 RSYAGEGTW
+3084 RNYAGEGTW

-3244 FNVKNKPSI
+3244 FNMKNKPNI

-3265 INQSQPSMIHP
+3265 INQTQPSMTHP
-3276 IVSRYSTFDPIVKP
+3276 IVSKYSTFDPIVKQ

-3363 LKSIAM
+3363 LKSIAI

-3382 NNNFNTIAYGENGEL
+3382 NNNFNTITYGENGEL
-3397 TAQSYKAVMMNNII
+3397 AAQSYKAAMMNNII

>member
-41 RDAFKEFTAFDRS
+41 KDAFKEFTAFDRS
-54 GGSKYGNYVKQ
+54 GGSEYGNYVKQ

-113 MDEMMNE
+113 MDEMMDE
-120 FESEHVRITSKFDKY
+120 FESEHVRVTSKFDKY
-135 LKSTSSSLSVG
+135 LKSTSASLSVG

-154 NEININNTEYIAN
+154 NEVNINNTEYIAN

-200 MVNFNQEV
+200 IVNFNQEV
-208 IAGAIERQ
+208 IAGALERQ

-261 LGSNGS
+261 LGGNGS

-315 IPNDIKKGMSNLDKS
+315 IPNDIKKGMGDLDKS

-452 EQYKKHRD
+452 EQYKKHKD

-475 EFVTFLGSHTIM
+475 EFVTFLGSHAIM

-496 LRKKGLHLRG
+496 LKKKGLYLRG

-570 NLITVDYIGGNSRRR
+570 NLITVDYIGGNGRRR
-585 NGKLNYNLRR
+585 NNKLNYNLRR

-602 DKKDDKR
+602 DKKDNKH

-626 TLNKIGIKTGPITG
+626 ALNKIGVKTGPITG

-748 FLWGDPNND
+748 FLWGDPDND
-757 EDKGLFGSLKDKL
+757 KDKGLFGTLKDKL

-785 FGDKVKDKVGDVKD
+785 FGDKVKDRVGDVKD

-830 NSFTKSGSSGGGFQ
+830 KSFTKSGSSGGGFQ

-852 GKLERGIY
+852 GELERGIY

-899 GGRRYKPYALTKK
+899 GGRRYKPYALTKR

-972 SIMLEKAIDVLETEN
+972 PIMLEKAIDVLEAEN

-1015 AKYIKDVADR
+1015 AKHIKDVADR

-1061 KIKTKADG
+1061 KIKSKADG
-1069 IDFGEIKTKLKDRM
+1069 VDFSSIKTKLKDKID
-1083 LLNSI
+1083 LNRI

-1100 GSMILGNPVLGAI
+1100 GSMILGNPVLGAV
-1113 AGMTFAGKSDRQKDL
+1113 AGMTFAGKSDKQKEL

-1162 LGSLFPQK
+1162 LGALFPQK

-1248 EVKIRERSKK
+1248 EVKVRERSKK

-1306 IGGAPGM
+1306 VGGAPGM

-1327 GNLDRDKTTGI
+1327 GNLDRDKTAGI
-1338 LNKQGKW
+1338 LSKQGKW
-1345 RASVIGALIGNAF
+1345 RASLIGALIGNAL

-1384 RYDDNGRVLR
+1384 RYDENGRALR
-1394 REQQKAQKQAFK
+1394 KEQQKAQKQAFK
-1406 KEYKYERNYDLFNQD
+1406 KEYKYERDTESYNYDMWLYNRAAFN
-1421 KEEYDRRLTQGYT
+1421 TQY
-1434 DLGDPPDINDP
+1434 DLGTIGPAPDINDP

-1456 DARRKRREIMDREN
+1456 DARRKRREIMNREN

-1475 NAKKFNKNTDKKFNM
+1475 NAKKFNKNTDRKFNM

-1495 FNQSKAM
+1495 FNQSKAT
-1502 GAYKGAVIGTQF
+1502 GAYKGAVMATQF

-1520 LAGAAI
+1520 VAGAAL

-1541 KKPFYVLDASK
+1541 KKPFYVKNVNDNPKTKDNPHGYDKK
-1552 ADKNK
+1552 ADSIFNRENKKNLEDIKNADTKHGDVGAEKQLKEVVDDIQKSSMNTKQKQESMDDVTK
-1557 YYEQKLETHIKDI
+1557 YTTAI
-1570 IKADNK
+1570 
-1576 GGNKTSESEHKDN
+1576 KTSSNLAGGTGE
-1589 TTKLLNTSTL
+1589 
-1599 TLSQKEEILD
+1599 D
-1609 QTSELTTALK
+1609 QGSGGGFFSELL
-1619 DSGNSVVQQGEKKSG
+1619 GNMLGPLAARLIG
-1634 GLFDWLL
+1634 GLFKYVVPIMLSIFGIKDMW
-1641 NLLALGAAGR
+1641 NHMQNDEYDLAAETGGDLATNWARKISKSARNAGSKAAT
-1651 GIGSLLLG
+1651 
-1659 GLKYL
+1659 
-1664 GLPILGHFLGNVLKG
+1664 
-1679 EAGHGYENEYG
+1679 AG
-1690 DSQHANLGDRVIYG
+1690 DTVAT
-1704 ASKLGA
+1704 GA
-1710 KGVGKMASSIFGMG
+1710 KGLLKKAWNSTGGKVVTGAKNLGRTAWNATGGKVVSGVKTAWNATGGKVVSKAGSMINNFKLNEYLKMGVGITGKNAVDAFNTMYDTTTKSGKSVVLSSLNTIKIVFSNALRKISESSIVKKIAPAMAEKMG
-1724 KSGASAVSRSINAG
+1724 KSADNI
-1738 NAADF
+1738 AA
-1743 YANEADAYYD
+1743 
-1753 QGDITN
+1753 
-1759 AQEAQYGSAVN
+1759 
-1770 DVKSRWYAVDA
+1770 
-1781 TGRLISSK
+1781 
-1789 VGTKVFNR
+1789 KVFNALAKNADDIAKA
-1797 VTNFAANR
+1797 VAIEGTSATIKTGVKAIPKIGWAITAAQAIYDFISGYND
-1805 YVNAAA
+1805 AD
-1811 KGSTRAARMWGNI
+1811 NI
-1824 ADTSSNILN
+1824 LGTDTSYDPPTGLKVTSGILKCLIGIIPWVSLIFDITGLRPVIVKLIYGFFASEEQMNELESSQASADANYEEFVRLNPGTTLTRDKYNEITNKSTWGKFTSLFGFGKTLDDYRTTDTELSDNVKNNTTNPGTSTSSEVQQLAESITSTNNTSEMGTTNNIL
-1833 TAQNTRTFT
+1833 
-1842 GKYKAIR
+1842 
-1849 SGFSTAGDRIMTWA
+1849 
-1863 RNKTASSAA
+1863 
-1872 GTVSTVVSASGD
+1872 
-1884 AAKVTNGVGKFINK
+1884 
-1898 LFGEGKVSKLL
+1898 
-1909 NKVGAKVSGV
+1909 
-1919 AQKITS
+1919 
-1925 WISTKLAKQ
+1925 
-1934 LVKSAG
+1934 
-1940 TLLARV
+1940 
-1946 LGKVAQI
+1946 
-1953 VSVVLAWLPLATA
+1953 
-1966 VVAFINGWNNVN
+1966 
-1978 NELQL
+1978 L
-1983 SNDYSPEWWERLTC
+1983 SI
-1997 GLVYALDDFLCGA
+1997 LD
-2010 IDLFGL
+2010 
-2016 RDDLINLLIGFF
+2016 
-2028 GGEDKLKE
+2028 
-2036 IQKSQMKANDE
+2036 
-2047 YEKFLQENDLSR
+2047 
-2059 EAFTMEQYQNAT
+2059 
-2071 NKTLWGHVKGFFGAG
+2071 
-2086 DDLEDY
+2086 
-2092 KKGSKKNEEL
+2092 
-2102 RQKYGG
+2102 
-2108 YEAGQE
+2108 
-2114 SLQQTSI
+2114 
-2121 TGDYSNQSGG
+2121 
-2131 SSSTNDIL
+2131 
-2139 LAILESVNNLVG
+2139 SVNGLAG

-2354 ISKLNDRSDFYAAR
+2354 ISKLSNRSDFYAAR

-2389 TGNSSLYSS
+2389 TGNSSLYSY
-2398 NITKGKALLQSKAQK
+2398 NVTKGKALLQSKAQK

-2449 ENFMSESEIADN
+2449 ENFMNESEIVDN

-2530 SGAWNWITGGRGDNT
+2530 SGAWNWITGGRGNNT

-2588 VLQKLTGERIT
+2588 VLQKLTGERVT

-2660 DSTGTSPFGND
+2660 DSTGTSPFGSD

-2697 RIYNINDIA
+2697 RVYNINDIA
-2706 YNSYQ
+2706 YNSYR

-2729 PTNRRRNNRRS
+2729 STNRRS

-2745 IRNLVNSQLKT
+2745 IRNLVNSQLRT

-2803 ASGSANWYGSRPAS
+2803 ASGSANWYGPRPAS
-2817 AHYAVGSDGIFQ
+2817 AHYAVGIDGIFQ

-2845 PASKEYGGMSLH
+2845 PASKKYGGMSLH
-2857 GICTNSNSIG
+2857 GICTNNNSIG

-2872 VSPNSNY
+2872 VSPNSDY

-2898 ELMTKYNIDKDHV
+2898 ELMAKYNIDKDHV

-2932 ESLGMSVASSHDDN
+2932 ESLGMAVASSHDDK
-2946 AWDKFKSKLNGSSSD
+2946 AWDKFKSKLNGSSSSSSSSSD
-2961 SSNAGNNSS
+2961 SSNTGNNSS
-2970 SSSGNTNSNSNS
+2970 SSSGNNNSNSN
-2982 SSSSSSGSSIG
+2982 SSSSGSSIG

-3022 SAYDGDSSSSSSSS
+3022 SAYDGDSSSSTSTSS

-3071 YSKITAD
+3071 YSKITAE
-3078 QLREAI
+3078 QLRKAI

-3156 ELDGWLNGVKWIKEN
+3156 ELDGWLNGVKWIKDN

-3244 FNVKNKPSI
+3244 FNMKNKPNI
-3253 IFGGRGSSNKIK
+3253 IFGGRGSSNKI
-3265 INQSQPSMIHP
+3265 NQNQPSMIHP
-3276 IVSRYSTFDPIVKP
+3276 IVSKYSTFDPIVKP

-3397 TAQSYKAVMMNNII
+3397 AAQSYKAVMMNNII